1 MKIVTVLGSPR
12 PNSNSTILAE
22 YFHEKARENGAE
34 IQTHILNEMNFR
46 GCQACDACR
55 KGEGMPCVLQD
66 DLTPVLADI
75 ADADLLVMTSPVYF
89 GGISAQLK
97 TFFDRTRAF
106 LRPDFKTATVTGQLA
121 PGKQVVFFLVQ
132 ADTDPEHYGYIA
144 PNYEKF
150 LKWYNYEQAHTV
162 RVCGVRERSEIN
174 DRQDVFKQIDDLS
187 RTLFAGG

>member
-12 PNSNSTILAE
+12 PKSNSTILAE
-22 YFHEKARENGAE
+22 YFHDKARENGAE
-34 IQTHILNEMNFR
+34 IQIHNLNTMNFR
-46 GCQACDACR
+46 GCQACDRCR
-55 KGEGMPCVLQD
+55 IGAGTPCTVQD
-66 DLTPVLADI
+66 DLTPVLSDI
-75 ADADLLVMTSPVYF
+75 AQADLLVMTSPVYF

-106 LRPDFKTATVTGQLA
+106 LRPDFKTAAVPGQLG

-132 ADTDPEHYGYIA
+132 ADSDPENYAYLV

-150 LKWYNYEQAHTV
+150 LKWYNYEQVHTV

-174 DRQDVFKQIDDLS
+174 ERPDVFEQIDGLAA
-187 RTLFAGG
+187 TLFAT